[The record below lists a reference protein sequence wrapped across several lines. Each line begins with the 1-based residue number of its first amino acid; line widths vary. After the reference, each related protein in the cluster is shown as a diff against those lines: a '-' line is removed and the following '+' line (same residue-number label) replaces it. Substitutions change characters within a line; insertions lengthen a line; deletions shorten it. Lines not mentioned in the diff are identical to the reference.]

1 MILASIC
8 QEAFISMWAALILTQ
23 HNVVGQATHGR
34 SCCDCA
40 VAWCSSAI
48 VPVFFAMC
56 IERLHIPQIVTLLI
70 CLIFLSR
77 LTASDRWV
85 KERRIQTS
93 TPVIHTAKLTASF
106 HFLQEAQP
114 RKRQYADSIESL
126 VRNNIQKMKIDMA
139 NEVID
144 AGRFDM
150 QTSMEE
156 RKQTLE
162 ALLQVQGVHCCLSLY
177 LLSLQ

>member
-1 MILASIC
+1 MFDTH
-8 QEAFISMWAALILTQ
+8 QEL
-23 HNVVGQATHGR
+23 V
-34 SCCDCA
+34 
-40 VAWCSSAI
+40 
-48 VPVFFAMC
+48 
-56 IERLHIPQIVTLLI
+56 I
-70 CLIFLSR
+70 CLKVLPCFL
-77 LTASDRWV
+77 
-85 KERRIQTS
+85 
-93 TPVIHTAKLTASF
+93 
-106 HFLQEAQP
+106 LQVTQQ

-162 ALLQVQGVHCCLSLY
+162 ALLQVPALHCCLSLHPISSHPMAY
-177 LLSLQ
+177 SATLGT